1 MIRLN
6 KPALALFLFLLA
18 LYLITYSADPHS
30 SDGLAMV
37 STAESL
43 ARRGAWDVEQIR
55 WMGLQQGTFGLD
67 GLLYSRKG
75 LGQPLLALPLAW
87 LGLVTPGLG
96 LLSTTMLFNSL
107 ITAFTG
113 ALVFWFVEKL
123 GYGTKIGLGAGLIYG
138 AGTMAWPYAKTFF
151 SDTLAGTL
159 LLITAL
165 ALWQYRQSG
174 QNRWAFAAG
183 LSLAWAIATRYAE
196 AVFLPVFGLLLLAYL
211 WQQASAA
218 GTRIAFRSL
227 LIHPAI
233 WAFGAPITVV
243 GLALMGFNF
252 SRYGNPLNTGYLPE
266 ESFSAVWW
274 QGLAGQLISP
284 GRGLLLYN
292 PILLLTFWGVK
303 PFFKHHRLES
313 IGLAAIVL
321 IHWLLYGKWFMWH
334 GGFAWGARFMVATL
348 PAWAILMAP
357 ALEKIINAKTQTAK
371 FLLGGLAALSLLLQ
385 IPVLSVDFDLWQDR
399 LTATGLPLFAPI
411 TFFSPIYSPLAQ
423 TWQFIRPENLDVA
436 WAAGGKIGWGVLALL
451 IANLIVAGLNLRHA
465 FSPVAKNTGVL
476 TLLSP
481 LITLPAI
488 IALLTYAHQSWPAN
502 LKQALAEVNRLPE
515 AGLIYHDPQKTQP
528 IADLYAGRG
537 PELGLLAPEQN
548 RLEAM
553 IASTKAVWFLPTF
566 HTDTEAYLLQRMGV
580 AQNRQFGEQRLIL
593 LAQPDGPVQPVAVK
607 LGEQITLQTA
617 QLSAALR
624 PHTPF
629 AVTLTW
635 QAHAQPPA
643 DYQIFIHL
651 LNAAGETVAQTDGAP
666 VNSSRPTGAWS
677 GGETVIDPH
686 ALWVPE
692 LSPGPYTVIAGLY
705 RPATGERLV
714 TPNGADF
721 VRLGEFTVKTVDRR
735 L

>member
-1 MIRLN
+1 MIGLK
-6 KPALALFLFLLA
+6 KPALPLFLFLLA
-18 LYLITYSADPHS
+18 LYLCTYSADPHS

-43 ARRGAWDVEQIR
+43 VRRGAWDVEQIR

-87 LGLVTPGLG
+87 LGLLLPGLG
-96 LLSTTMLFNSL
+96 LLTTTMLFNSL

-113 ALVFWFVEKL
+113 VLVLWFVEKL
-123 GYGTKIGLGAGLIYG
+123 GYSSKIGVWAGLIYG

-159 LLITAL
+159 LLMAAL
-165 ALWQYRQSG
+165 ALFLYRQNG
-174 QNRWAFAAG
+174 QTRWPFVAG
-183 LSLAWAIATRYAE
+183 LSLAWAVATRYAE
-196 AVFLPVFGLLLLAYL
+196 VVFLPVFGLLLLAYL
-211 WQQASAA
+211 WQRVSAA
-218 GTRIAFRSL
+218 GTKLTLRSL
-227 LIHPAI
+227 LIYPAI
-233 WAFGAPITVV
+233 WAFGAPIAVV
-243 GLALMGFNF
+243 GLALLGFNF

-292 PILLLTFWGVK
+292 PILLVTCWGVK
-303 PFFKHHRLES
+303 PFFNRHRLEA

-357 ALEKIINAKTQTAK
+357 ALEAASKAKTQTPK
-371 FLLGGLAALSLLLQ
+371 ILLGLLGAITLFLQ
-385 IPVLSVDFDLWQDR
+385 IPALSVDFDLWQNR
-399 LTATGLPLFAPI
+399 LVDTGLPLFAPI
-411 TFFSPIYSPLAQ
+411 TFFDPAYSPLGQ

-451 IANLIVAGLNLRHA
+451 VVNLLVAGLNLRRA
-465 FSPVAKNTGVL
+465 FHPAGKNAPALAILAPLAAGL
-476 TLLSP
+476 TLIGLLS
-481 LITLPAI
+481 
-488 IALLTYAHQSWPAN
+488 YAHQTWPAD
-502 LKQALAEVNRLPE
+502 LKQALAEVNRLPS
-515 AGLIYHDPQKTQP
+515 AGLIYHDPQKAQP

-537 PELGLLAPEQN
+537 PELGLLALEQN
-548 RLEAM
+548 RLDVIRTQAG
-553 IASTKAVWFLPTF
+553 AVWFLPTF
-566 HTDTEAYLLQRMGV
+566 HTDIEAYLLQRMGV

-593 LAQPDGPVQPVAVK
+593 LAQPDGPVEPVTVT
-607 LGEQITLQTA
+607 LGEQISLQTA

-624 PHTPF
+624 PNAPF
-629 AVTLTW
+629 AVTLSW
-635 QAHAQPPA
+635 QALIQPAA

-651 LNAAGETVAQTDGAP
+651 LNAAGEVATQTDGAP
-666 VNSSRPTGAWS
+666 ANGVRPTGAWQA
-677 GGETVIDPH
+677 GETVIDPH
-686 ALWVPE
+686 ALWVAE
-692 LSPGPYTVIAGLY
+692 LAPGTYTVIAGLY
-705 RPATGERLV
+705 QPATGQRLV
-714 TPNGADF
+714 AANGADF
-721 VRLGEFTVKTVDRR
+721 VRLGEFTVR
-735 L
+735 